1 MTSAPDRDIYAVY
14 TGIEDGAA
22 TFSLY
27 DDSGVVTQFTMLPE
41 SVPDGTAYQDHFRVK
56 IDGREITDL
65 QFDSKLTA
73 QKKEEYRGVV
83 EKFREMQERG
93 RSELTDDQNN

>member
-1 MTSAPDRDIYAVY
+1 MTSISDKDIYAVY

-41 SVPDGTAYQDHFRVK
+41 NVPDGTAYQDHFRVK

-65 QFDSKLTA
+65 QFDSELTA
-73 QKKEEYRGVV
+73 QKKEGYRDVV
-83 EKFREMQERG
+83 ETFREMQERG
-93 RSELTDDQNN
+93 RSELTDAEEN